1 MDSEAVEIL
10 LLGSGILP
18 IPPPGY
24 GAVEQVLFEYSEA
37 LRRAGEKVRV
47 VNEVR
52 RGRSTDEYRFA
63 RHLPAKIRSG
73 NFDIVHAST
82 PVVANR
88 LAFARI
94 PYVFTSHS
102 RHWYWRPRLR
112 HRWGFWL
119 ERRAVRSARGVVAL
133 TPSLEQEMRRSLGRR
148 LQSPVRSIPF
158 GVEPAAFRPDW
169 GRRVGRLALGV
180 GLVLPFKRWE
190 LAARALRGT
199 PLHLAL
205 AGPTPDP
212 VYAGRVRA
220 AGEGVELLG
229 ELSDP
234 QLRELYSVADVL
246 VHPSRVEVL
255 PRAVLQGFA
264 AALPVLGA
272 APVASVVREGVTGFA
287 ASPTS
292 SDGEIVAFLH
302 GQTQLLASDAT
313 LRRRMGE
320 AARDEAQSVYSWDR
334 VVARH
339 LEFYR
344 ELLSSGP
351 ATSRPEYRSG

>member
-24 GAVEQVLFEYSEA
+24 GAVEQILFEYGEA
-37 LRRAGEKVRV
+37 LRRAGESVRV
-47 VNEVR
+47 ANEVR
-52 RGRSTDEYRFA
+52 GGHSTDEYRFA

-73 NFDIVHAST
+73 HFDIVHAST

-88 LAFARI
+88 LALARI

-102 RHWYWRPRLR
+102 RHWFWRPRLR

-133 TPSLEQEMRRSLGRR
+133 TPALEEEMRRSLGGR
-148 LQSPVRSIPF
+148 LRSPVRSIPS
-158 GVEPAAFRPDW
+158 GVDPDAFQPDW
-169 GRRVGRLALGV
+169 ERRVGRLALGV
-180 GLVLPFKRWE
+180 GVVLPFKRWE

-199 PLHLAL
+199 PLRLAL

-212 VYAGRVRA
+212 AYAARVRA

-229 ELSDP
+229 ELSDA
-234 QLRELYSVADVL
+234 QLREMYRVADLL
-246 VHPSRVEVL
+246 VHPSVVEVL
-255 PRAVLQGFA
+255 PRAVLQGLA

-272 APVASVVREGVTGFA
+272 APVASVVREGITGFA
-287 ASPTS
+287 APPELSE
-292 SDGEIVAFLH
+292 GEIVSFLH
-302 GQTQLLASDAT
+302 GRAQQLASDAP

-320 AARDEAQSVYSWDR
+320 AARFEAQSVYSWDH

-344 ELLSSGP
+344 ELLSTG
-351 ATSRPEYRSG
+351 ADASRPESRSG